1 MHPRRFRPALHLVV
15 LPAVLAGL
23 AGPAAWPAPPRP
35 PAESAGSAAGPIQV
49 SMRDVV
55 LYPYDDVP
63 AAVASLTGRVVA
75 EHPPKPVVMDD
86 PASYRIETD
95 GAEMR
100 LTAEGM
106 TRLMNRHILPGGR
119 TPIRQVEVGFNEG
132 AISMSGTM
140 VKLGAPVPFTAT
152 ARLEPTA
159 SGDLRVH
166 ITSMRAAGVIP
177 KGLIDALGLQL
188 DTLAQ
193 PANRGMFHIEGDDM
207 IVPVASMFPP
217 PRFAG
222 RLASVRV
229 TPQGMVAVLGKPA
242 TPAAPPVQAASYIYF
257 QGGTLSFAKLTM
269 HDTDLVVVPEDAS
282 KPLAFSP
289 TRYYA
294 QLEAGHTE
302 ALPHFALA
310 ARVRDFASLG
320 PERQLP
326 R

>member
-1 MHPRRFRPALHLVV
+1 
-15 LPAVLAGL
+15 
-23 AGPAAWPAPPRP
+23 
-35 PAESAGSAAGPIQV
+35 
-49 SMRDVV
+49 MRDVV

-63 AAVASLTGRVVA
+63 TAVPSLTGQVVA

-86 PASYRIETD
+86 PASYRIKAE
-95 GAEMR
+95 ASEMR

-119 TPIRQVEVGFNEG
+119 TPIRQMEVAFNEG
-132 AISMSGTM
+132 TVSMSGTM
-140 VKLGAPVPFTAT
+140 VKLGTPVPFSAT
-152 ARLEPTA
+152 AKLEPTT

-166 ITSMRAAGVIP
+166 VTSMRAAGVLP
-177 KGLIDALGLQL
+177 KGLTDALGLQL

-193 PANRGMFHIEGDDM
+193 PANRGVFHIEGDDM

-217 PRFAG
+217 PRFVG

-242 TPAAPPVQAASYIYF
+242 TPAEPPVQSASYIYF

-269 HDTDLVVVPEDAS
+269 RDTDLVIVPEDAS

-294 QLEAGHTE
+294 QLQAGRTE
-302 ALPHFALA
+302 ALPRFALA
-310 ARVRDFASLG
+310 ARVKSFGAPSSKGLQQDR
-320 PERQLP
+320 
-326 R
+326 

>member
-1 MHPRRFRPALHLVV
+1 MHPRRPPPIARLAI
-15 LPAVLAGL
+15 LPLLLAGL
-23 AGPAAWPAPPRP
+23 AAPAAWPAPPRP
-35 PAESAGSAAGPIQV
+35 PAEAAGPAGGPIQV

-63 AAVASLTGRVVA
+63 AAIASLTGRVVA
-75 EHPPKPVVMDD
+75 EHPPKPIVMDD

-119 TPIRQVEVGFNEG
+119 TPIRQVEVGFEEG

-152 ARLEPTA
+152 AKLEPTA
-159 SGDLRVH
+159 SGDLRVRV
-166 ITSMRAAGVIP
+166 TAMRAAGVIP

-193 PANRGMFHIEGDDM
+193 PENRGVFRIEGDDM

-242 TPAAPPVQAASYIYF
+242 APAAPPVEAASYIYF

-269 HDTDLVVVPEDAS
+269 HDTDLVIVPEDGS

-302 ALPHFALA
+302 ALPRFALA
-310 ARVRDFASLG
+310 ARVKDFRASG
-320 PERQLP
+320 PARPAP